1 MTDRLDRIEAIV
13 EANAIAIGEL
23 RDRQDRTQQQLDQ
36 LGTRIDQLGTRI
48 DQLGIRIDQLGAKV
62 DAFVE
67 ETAQV
72 IVTLAESIED
82 NTAQAEIDRAE
93 FRAFFNE
100 TLTYLRE
107 RYNGHGS

>member
-13 EANAIAIGEL
+13 EANALAIGEL

-36 LGTRIDQLGTRI
+36 LGIRLDQLGAR
-48 DQLGIRIDQLGAKV
+48 LDQLGAKV
-62 DAFVE
+62 DSFVE
-67 ETAQV
+67 ETAQAV
-72 IVTLAESIED
+72 ATLAQSIED

-93 FRAFFNE
+93 FRTFFNE